1 MGSPPAIENLNFEL
15 EDRRLKLN
23 GFYSEPDG
31 EIVNFKLLKSDE
43 ELDIKINDYGNS
55 WATEWIEIG
64 EDSGLTTFTISGCD
78 NSGMCTKKDIV
89 VNLTNVNVENVGG
102 EIVEDNRIPASGIIT
117 VLCSMLIAIIL
128 RKED

>member
-1 MGSPPAIENLNFEL
+1 MH
-15 EDRRLKLN
+15 
-23 GFYSEPDG
+23 
-31 EIVNFKLLKSDE
+31 
-43 ELDIKINDYGNS
+43 
-55 WATEWIEIG
+55 
-64 EDSGLTTFTISGCD
+64 
-78 NSGMCTKKDIV
+78 